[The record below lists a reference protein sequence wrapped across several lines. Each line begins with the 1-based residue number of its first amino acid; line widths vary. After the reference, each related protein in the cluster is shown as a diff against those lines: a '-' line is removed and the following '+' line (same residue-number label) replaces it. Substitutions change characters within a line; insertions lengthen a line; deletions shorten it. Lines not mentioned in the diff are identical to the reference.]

1 MPTNPDRIIISGLG
15 LISPLGLNAWQTF
28 TALLAGRTLADR
40 AQRLPAQT
48 SPVNLVRAIGCVNNC
63 RQTMVDPTIE
73 IAERVA
79 REATTDAS
87 VDLRHLPCYLGTS
100 KGAVHSLTATLN
112 NLANRPAQISVAMDT
127 ALPVALGPHGYLDQ
141 HLHHRLGLDIRQHVV
156 SACASSLHALHN
168 ARLALL
174 DTKRTKAPSQA
185 LVLTAESAMLPLFIH
200 SYLRLGVLAPPTV
213 KDYLA
218 LPLDERRTGFM
229 LAEMGAAVVME
240 RTNRIAPGQIE
251 LIDTALASES
261 HDLIRPSPNMH
272 ALAHVAEQ
280 LVSRHGVDVLHPHAP
295 GTIDHDP
302 VEMNVYSKLIS
313 DFHFRELTGKTS
325 AVLASQTNPKIRN
338 LTDSNAT
345 QAVKN
350 PHISSPKIYA
360 CKGATGHGLGAAGLV
375 SLVIACLCAKTNRL
389 PPMPWLSHPIDCPLP
404 LSPAASNLPPNST
417 HGLFAAGFAGHVAGA
432 VIRQH
437 PARNRA
443 LAN

>member
-1 MPTNPDRIIISGLG
+1 MT
-15 LISPLGLNAWQTF
+15 
-28 TALLAGRTLADR
+28 
-40 AQRLPAQT
+40 
-48 SPVNLVRAIGCVNNC
+48 
-63 RQTMVDPTIE
+63 DPTIE
-73 IAERVA
+73 IAGHVA
-79 REATTDAS
+79 REATADAG
-87 VDLRHLPCYLGTS
+87 VNLRHLPCYLGTS
-100 KGAVHSLTATLN
+100 KGAVHALTATLN
-112 NLANRPAQISVAMDT
+112 NFANRPAQISVATDT
-127 ALPVALGPHGYLDQ
+127 ALPVALGPHGYLTQ
-141 HLHHRLGLDIRQHVV
+141 HLHRRLGLDIRQHVV

-174 DTKRTKAPSQA
+174 DTKRTKAPGQV

-218 LPLDERRTGFM
+218 LPLDERRAGFM
-229 LAEMGAAVVME
+229 LAEMGAAVVLE
-240 RTNRIAPGQIE
+240 RTNRIVPGQIE
-251 LIDTALASES
+251 LLDTALASES
-261 HDLIRPSPNMH
+261 HDLIRPSPDMH

-295 GTIDHDP
+295 GTTDHDP

-313 DFHFRELTGKTS
+313 NFHSRELTKKTS
-325 AVLASQTNPKIRN
+325 IVPASRTNSEIGN
-338 LTDSNAT
+338 LTDSIAS
-345 QAVKN
+345 QAVK
-350 PHISSPKIYA
+350 PHLSSPKIYA

-404 LSPAASNLPPNST
+404 LSPTASNLPPNST

-437 PARNRA
+437 PAHNRA
-443 LAN
+443 IAN